1 MPSNPKDFIRLQHI
15 LDAIDEIEN
24 YTFQVEFSD
33 FQQNS
38 MMIHASVRQLE
49 IIGEAANHLSDEL
62 TSNYESVEW
71 KQIIGLRNLLIHEYF
86 GVDIA
91 IVWNVIQFDLPHFKN
106 EILFFI
112 DTTWYQYNSLTDKLE
127 KNELFNSNLFSS
139 LRSLMFARISI
150 SFLPI
155 EILQWDSLGFVLPAC
170 RSVMGGT
177 CTPKF

>member
-1 MPSNPKDFIRLQHI
+1 MPSNPKDLIRLQHI

-62 TSNYESVEW
+62 TNNYESVEW

-106 EILFFI
+106 EILAI
-112 DTTWYQYNSLTDKLE
+112 ITDL
-127 KNELFNSNLFSS
+127 KNKK
-139 LRSLMFARISI
+139 
-150 SFLPI
+150 
-155 EILQWDSLGFVLPAC
+155 Q
-170 RSVMGGT
+170 T
-177 CTPKF
+177 